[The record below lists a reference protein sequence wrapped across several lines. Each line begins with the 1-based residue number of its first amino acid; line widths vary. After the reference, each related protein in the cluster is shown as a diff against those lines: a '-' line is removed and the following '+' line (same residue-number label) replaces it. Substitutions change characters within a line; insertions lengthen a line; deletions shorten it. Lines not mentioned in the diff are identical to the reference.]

1 MDKQR
6 VMIMVKVLE
15 EVQNQFPQTVDFV
28 DEKIEEQCSKENMT
42 KEQLIFL
49 FTYQEFSP
57 EKTFF
62 IL

>member
-1 MDKQR
+1 
-6 VMIMVKVLE
+6 MVKVLE